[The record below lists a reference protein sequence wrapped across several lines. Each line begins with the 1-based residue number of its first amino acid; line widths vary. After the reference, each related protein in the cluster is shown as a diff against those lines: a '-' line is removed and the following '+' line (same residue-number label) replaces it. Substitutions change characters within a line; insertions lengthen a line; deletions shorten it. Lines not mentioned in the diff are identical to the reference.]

1 MKFRFHSSSILAT
14 LLLVVPLLPTYFAKI
29 SIPILYL
36 FLVFDLFRSKFIF
49 SSFRLFLFLCLMPSF
64 FNLLLFDPVNIV
76 RVFPFIYLLFSF
88 SVPSPNSYIL
98 STSRLVSGLIFFI
111 FFSSIFLALGNP
123 LFVSLRDTFYPMD
136 ETSFNYGVL
145 DNFSLSFG
153 SFRFGGL
160 WKNPNVTSSIVF
172 ILTLVSYVLHIRISS
187 RLTSLDK
194 IFTTYLSKHY
204 ILLFFSLAY
213 IYLSG
218 NRTYLFSIFV
228 FLVYPFIGPLFSI
241 FLRPRIRIAVL
252 LAFFTIAVS
261 GLFVFL
267 FGSERILQSLESSSS
282 LGVKLL
288 IISGYISDSDFL
300 SYIFGSPS
308 SMLIQ
313 FDTEFGSWFGIGGI
327 LSILSLLGMYTLYLL
342 PINLASYR
350 FQVLIPLFLCGLGNT
365 LFFGN
370 LTSALCIPLLLYLKF
385 PNLSETKS
393 FS

>member
-1 MKFRFHSSSILAT
+1 MTLSISF
-14 LLLVVPLLPTYFAKI
+14 VYSF
-29 SIPILYL
+29 YL
-36 FLVFDLFRSKFIF
+36 FML
-49 SSFRLFLFLCLMPSF
+49 
-64 FNLLLFDPVNIV
+64 
-76 RVFPFIYLLFSF
+76 SF
-88 SVPSPNSYIL
+88 SVLAYSYIL

-313 FDTEFGSWFGIGGI
+313 FDTEFGSWFGISGI
-327 LSILSLLGMYTLYLL
+327 LSILSLLGMYTLFVT
-342 PINLASYR
+342 INLLLSISSLNPFFY
-350 FQVLIPLFLCGLGNT
+350 VDLET
-365 LFFGN
+365 LFCN
-370 LTSALCIPLLLYLKF
+370 LTSALCIPLLLTSNFRICLKL
-385 PNLSETKS
+385 NLSHEIYRQVS
-393 FS
+393 LSDLDRCLS